1 MMSSLLL
8 ASGAEPCSV
17 LVAYL
22 LFADCSQGAKPIVF
36 FTRTGKLNVRMALTS
51 GLLAKADASGK
62 GKDKLKWGLKLK
74 LEIKKPIIAMAA
86 HPSDN
91 QLLLLLEDGSLKG
104 YVMTS
109 TGLSSIYPA
118 AYMLPCKYS

>member
-1 MMSSLLL
+1 MPSFQLAYLSLLITSACL
-8 ASGAEPCSV
+8 
-17 LVAYL
+17 
-22 LFADCSQGAKPIVF
+22 QGAKPIVF
-36 FTRTGKLNVRMALTS
+36 FTRTGKINVRMALTS

-91 QLLLLLEDGSLKG
+91 QLLLLLEDGTLKG

-118 AYMLPCKYS
+118 AYTLPRK